1 MKLETLI
8 RKEDNRE
15 DSFWYFGQ
23 DIARVQFPNGSKV
36 YAESRGEI
44 RVQFEEGCTFY
55 KGEQAVEMARELNLT
70 DSDLNK
76 IGLDFD
82 GWDMNNWF
90 AIIEV
95 DINGERVGDD
105 LAIVGTYEE
114 AIENLV
120 KVSAELYCK
129 YYNF

>member
-23 DIARVQFPNGSKV
+23 NIARIQFPNGKKL

-44 RVQFEEGCTFY
+44 RIQFEEDGTFY
-55 KGEQAVEMARELNLT
+55 KGEQAIKMARELNLF
-70 DSDLNK
+70 DYDLNK

-95 DINGERVGDD
+95 DINGDTIGDD
-105 LAIVGTYEE
+105 LAICGDYDE
-114 AIENLV
+114 AIEALIMLSVEQYN
-120 KVSAELYCK
+120 K
-129 YYNF
+129 YYE

>member
-23 DIARVQFPNGSKV
+23 DIARVQFPNGKKI

-44 RVQFEEGCTFY
+44 RIQFEQDGTFY
-55 KGEQAVEMARELNLT
+55 KGIQAVEMARDLKLV

-76 IGLDFD
+76 IGLEFD

-105 LAIVGTYEE
+105 LEIYGDYDE
-114 AIENLV
+114 AIEGLI
-120 KVSAELYCK
+120 KVAADKHKE
-129 YYNF
+129 YYG

>member
-1 MKLETLI
+1 MKLETLR

-15 DSFWYFGQ
+15 DSFWYHGQ
-23 DIARVQFPNGSKV
+23 DIARVQFPNGRKV

-44 RVQFEEGCTFY
+44 RIQFEEDGTFY
-55 KGEQAVEMARELNLT
+55 KGAQAVEMARDLNLF

-76 IGLDFD
+76 IGLEFD

-95 DINGERVGDD
+95 DADGERVGDD
-105 LAIVGTYEE
+105 LAIVGSYDE
-114 AIENLV
+114 AIETLV
-120 KVSAELYCK
+120 KLSAELYCK
-129 YYNF
+129 YYS

>member
-15 DSFWYFGQ
+15 DSFWYYGQ
-23 DIARVQFPNGSKV
+23 DIARVQFPNGKKL

-44 RVQFEEGCTFY
+44 RIQFESSGTFY
-55 KGEQAVEMARELNLT
+55 KGIQAVEMARDLNLI

-76 IGLDFD
+76 IGQDF

-95 DINGERVGDD
+95 DINGDRIGDD
-105 LAIVGTYEE
+105 LAILGSYDE
-114 AIENLV
+114 AIESLI
-120 KVSAELYCK
+120 KLSAELYNK
-129 YYNF
+129 YYK